1 MASESKA
8 IYQPKDAISAS
19 VRSTMIVGG
28 AGLFLSA
35 VQNSLTRQN
44 VTGWGVI
51 TRTGGTIA
59 AFAAI
64 GGGYEFAR
72 VAAANLREKDD
83 AWNPTIGGFVGG
95 SIVGLRY
102 RSFPAVL
109 GFGALLAI
117 IQGTFDYTG
126 GKMTGFA
133 RDGEVDEYE
142 RTEQVRRNKRRPIE
156 ETLQELGE
164 GRGIYG
170 PGYQERR
177 AERLKKRYGI
187 DIPQPA

>member
-1 MASESKA
+1 MGRRNQNRRHHCNIRYATPRTSLSCKA
-8 IYQPKDAISAS
+8 GSDKQK
-19 VRSTMIVGG
+19 
-28 AGLFLSA
+28 
-35 VQNSLTRQN
+35 
-44 VTGWGVI
+44 
-51 TRTGGTIA
+51 
-59 AFAAI
+59 AAI

-95 SIVGLRY
+95 SIVGLRCPQRPFRSVPPDPVADRHAD

-164 GRGIYG
+164 GRGM
-170 PGYQERR
+170 
-177 AERLKKRYGI
+177 LKYW
-187 DIPQPA
+187 